1 MSRYLPAPLAHVV
14 DDFEGDTEERLAGR
28 VKVPAVADPDR
39 PPMVYVYAYALR
51 RHAPKDCDGSIRAVG
66 DPDPD
71 SIPEDEDGCAVLP
84 KGQPLFWVKA
94 GKRYHA
100 ARMEFDPE
108 HHNRLF
114 LRAGDSIEIARD
126 LDNAPFPAR
135 VYHLRKWVLL
145 LPLAIAALVLC
156 LFTFYGVGLGGSSL
170 GFLDGAK
177 SSGGTP
183 QPVVSIDYASYDA
196 SVDSTW
202 KADTLQ
208 QAFKLSL
215 PATCTHDGET
225 GGNPVDSAP
234 SVYVDLN
241 SDGTFDDSECV
252 YNAPDSTGYGKLLAA
267 GSEVESIELNQP
279 IAAGEY
285 RAMTVWRSVL
295 SSDHSQPAGQSSFTW
310 ALTVE

>member
-1 MSRYLPAPLAHVV
+1 MRRLRWYPAPLAHVV

-28 VKVPAVADPDR
+28 VTVPAVADPDR
-39 PPMVYVYAYALR
+39 PPFVCLYAFALR
-51 RHAPKDCDGSIRAVG
+51 RRPPKGCEGIRAVG

-71 SIPEDEDGCAVLP
+71 SIPEDEDGCAILP
-84 KGQPLFWVKA
+84 KGQPAFWVKA
-94 GKRYHA
+94 GTRVHA
-100 ARMEFDPE
+100 ARFLFGEKR
-108 HHNRLF
+108 RLF
-114 LRAGDSIEIARD
+114 WRSGDCVTIARD
-126 LDNAPFPAR
+126 LDSTTYPAR

-156 LFTFYGVGLGGSSL
+156 LSLTFCGSGSGGSSL

-177 SSGGTP
+177 SSGGSS

-202 KADTLQ
+202 KADSLNQ
-208 QAFKLSL
+208 DFRLSL

-225 GGNPVDSAP
+225 GGNPVASAP
-234 SVYVDLN
+234 SVYVDLDGN
-241 SDGTFDDSECV
+241 GTFDGSECV

-267 GSEVESIELNQP
+267 GSEVDSIELNQEIP
-279 IAAGEY
+279 AGEY
-285 RAMTVWRSVL
+285 RAKTVWRSVL

>member
-14 DDFEGDTEERLAGR
+14 DDFEGDSSERLAGR

-100 ARMEFDPE
+100 ARMEL
-108 HHNRLF
+108 NQKRRLF
-114 LRAGDSIEIARD
+114 RVGDCVKIERD
-126 LDNAPFPAR
+126 FDQAPFYAL
-135 VYHLRKWVLL
+135 VLHLRKWVLL

-156 LFTFYGVGLGGSSL
+156 LSLTFCGSGSGGSSL
-170 GFLDGAK
+170 GFLGGAK
-177 SSGGTP
+177 SSGGTS

-215 PATCTHDGET
+215 PATCTHGSET
-225 GGNPVDSAP
+225 GGNPVASAP
-234 SVYVDLN
+234 SVYVDLDGN
-241 SDGTFDDSECV
+241 GTFDSSECV

-267 GSEVESIELNQP
+267 GSEVDSIELNQEIP
-279 IAAGEY
+279 AGEY